1 MFDYKCLHVLWPL
14 KPLFNWRVTCTRET
28 LLRWFGDKNHNKHQT
43 NKSLTSHLSLM
54 FAFFHALFVCLC
66 SVLRLTEKR
75 VEHSLSLNYHL
86 LGPFGRT
93 LECCMY
99 KGLDNGFTD
108 TPRINTEVRRR
119 TSVENVLVQGHHHP
133 HSKNLKDCKTSSKRK
148 YSKICYALTHRN
160 TRCLRF
166 PSIQSLL

>member
-1 MFDYKCLHVLWPL
+1 MVWRQEPQQAPNKQVTHVSSLSDVCILSCSLCLP
-14 KPLFNWRVTCTRET
+14 R
-28 LLRWFGDKNHNKHQT
+28 
-43 NKSLTSHLSLM
+43 
-54 FAFFHALFVCLC
+54 